1 MGSALRLNTMTS
13 STEPSL
19 AAFTQRGGRGRS
31 RARSRGTT
39 RPQTQRKFCRTCYE
53 GEKGRSTYLS
63 HNAEEYNCPS
73 KVKLNALAD
82 EILPPEVLEY
92 EQEIEESGSDD
103 AQVPITK
110 LSVIYTN
117 NTGLNTLKP
126 VPTQLLD
133 SLT

>member
-1 MGSALRLNTMTS
+1 MEMEAEEQLASLRLSVMTTS
-13 STEPSL
+13 SETPSL
-19 AAFTQRGGRGRS
+19 AAFNNRGARGRS
-31 RARSRGTT
+31 RGRARAST
-39 RPQTQRKFCRTCYE
+39 RPPTQRRTFCKTCYE

-103 AQVPITK
+103 ARF
-110 LSVIYTN
+110 
-117 NTGLNTLKP
+117 
-126 VPTQLLD
+126 
-133 SLT
+133 